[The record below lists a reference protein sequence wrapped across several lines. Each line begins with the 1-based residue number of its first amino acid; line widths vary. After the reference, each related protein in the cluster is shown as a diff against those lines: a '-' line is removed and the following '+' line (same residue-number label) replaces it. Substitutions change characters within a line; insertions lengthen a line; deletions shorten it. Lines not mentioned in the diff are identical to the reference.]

1 MINQPEDELKLL
13 IASES
18 KKLFDSFG
26 QNPDSGIDS
35 RVALIELSRA
45 KDFFY
50 SRSFLTRESNDTD
63 LEIAYAY
70 GTPKTLCLFLD
81 ECINKTG
88 VPLISSNDDLQKWSH
103 SCIYHAGKLSS
114 LERLVECIHERIFKI
129 QKTTKTRYEITPIK
143 KTIDAEAFD
152 VTDQSWL
159 RNLAYDIDSSWHS
172 RLAKQLP
179 DILQR
184 MRKHVYPW
192 RDKFI
197 GYTTDPVIDD
207 YFEDA
212 GIVWARTLDGQVELP
227 GDGMIGGYPFY
238 SYRAAVA
245 VMCGRAL
252 KHLYFL
258 GELSLRSSGLDLHN
272 LVTIWGNRED
282 WVNFFQEVL
291 DVDSKTASH
300 LLQSLTLDQEYKDAF
315 STTPGSPMPP
325 LIQVGKDDLMLSISG
340 CLENPFWFLQRKLRF
355 QYRQDWDK
363 LMDSREDIFRKDLYK
378 IFPLN
383 SIITSSKPTVIRQNG
398 REVTDIDAAA
408 FDKEH
413 GILILFQLKWQ
424 DPFGCSM
431 RERRSR
437 GKNFFSTSNKWIDL
451 VHDWVLKT
459 ENQDLL
465 DQLGIEAK
473 HSETPIKDIQLTVL
487 SRHHARFTNIEEFSN
502 RALWGTWPQAC
513 RILMEKLDNKNL
525 LGTLVKNLKAELHR
539 SNSPRSLNP
548 ETFHIRGIEV
558 IFDPS

>member
-1 MINQPEDELKLL
+1 
-13 IASES
+13 
-18 KKLFDSFG
+18 
-26 QNPDSGIDS
+26 
-35 RVALIELSRA
+35 
-45 KDFFY
+45 
-50 SRSFLTRESNDTD
+50 
-63 LEIAYAY
+63 
-70 GTPKTLCLFLD
+70 
-81 ECINKTG
+81 
-88 VPLISSNDDLQKWSH
+88 
-103 SCIYHAGKLSS
+103 
-114 LERLVECIHERIFKI
+114 
-129 QKTTKTRYEITPIK
+129 
-143 KTIDAEAFD
+143 
-152 VTDQSWL
+152 
-159 RNLAYDIDSSWHS
+159 
-172 RLAKQLP
+172 
-179 DILQR
+179 
-184 MRKHVYPW
+184 
-192 RDKFI
+192 
-197 GYTTDPVIDD
+197 
-207 YFEDA
+207 
-212 GIVWARTLDGQVELP
+212 
-227 GDGMIGGYPFY
+227 
-238 SYRAAVA
+238 
-245 VMCGRAL
+245 
-252 KHLYFL
+252 
-258 GELSLRSSGLDLHN
+258 
-272 LVTIWGNRED
+272 
-282 WVNFFQEVL
+282 
-291 DVDSKTASH
+291 
-300 LLQSLTLDQEYKDAF
+300 
-315 STTPGSPMPP
+315 
-325 LIQVGKDDLMLSISG
+325 
-340 CLENPFWFLQRKLRF
+340 
-355 QYRQDWDK
+355 
-363 LMDSREDIFRKDLYK
+363 MDSREDIFRKDLYK